1 MKYRQLGR
9 SGLGVHP
16 LCLGTMTFGLQVDKA
31 GSFEILDAAADHG
44 FRFLDT
50 ANVYPLGGG
59 ADTVGATEAII
70 GEWFASR
77 GNRTEWVVATKCFGA
92 MGRGLNDRGL
102 SRAHIVSAVEDS
114 LRRLQTDV
122 IDLYQS
128 HGFDP
133 NVPIDETM
141 RAFDDLIRAGKV
153 RYIGA
158 SNYPAWRLMQSLG
171 ASDAHNVARYAS
183 VQPRYNML
191 YRDIETELVPLCI
204 DEGLGVLVYNPLAG
218 GFLSCKYREPTL
230 VENTRFTLGNAAE
243 RYQNRYWQDVYFNA
257 VSRLRDLANAHGVNM
272 VSLAIA
278 WTLDQKGITSAI
290 VGASNPG
297 QLDANVAA
305 LDLTIDDELRQA
317 CDDIWWDLPRRP
329 VADGYR

>member
-9 SGLGVHP
+9 SGLGVQP

-31 GSFEILDAAADHG
+31 GSFDILDAAYEHG

-59 ADTVGATEAII
+59 ADTVGATETII

-77 GNRTEWVVATKCFGA
+77 GNRNEWVVATKCFGA
-92 MGRGLNDRGL
+92 MGSGLNDRGL
-102 SRAHIVSAVEDS
+102 SRAHIVRAVEDS

-128 HGFDP
+128 HGFDA

-141 RAFDDLIRAGKV
+141 RAFDDLVRAGKV
-153 RYIGA
+153 RYVGA
-158 SNYPAWRLMQSLG
+158 SNYPAWRLMQSLN
-171 ASDAHNVARYAS
+171 ASDTNNVARYAS
-183 VQPRYNML
+183 IQPRYNML

-204 DEGLGVLVYNPLAG
+204 DEGLGILVYNPLAG
-218 GFLSCKYREPTL
+218 GFLSGKYREQTL

-243 RYQNRYWQDVYFNA
+243 RYQQRYWQEVYFNA
-257 VSRLRDLANAHGVNM
+257 VGSLRDLATAHGVNL

-278 WTLDQKGITSAI
+278 WTLAQPGITSAI

-305 LDLTIDDELRQA
+305 LDVDISEELRTA
-317 CDDIWWDLPRRP
+317 CEAIS
-329 VADGYR
+329 